1 MPTIAAALVDVT
13 NDLFIPAYYL
23 MLVGIIGIVTGICLK
38 ETANRLLHGMSPSA
52 SNKQEAGELQV
63 KIYQHTE

>member
-38 ETANRLLHGMSPSA
+38 ETANRPLRGVSPSA

-63 KIYQHTE
+63 QTYQHTE